1 MTTLVSPGVSI
12 PVIDESA
19 YATAGIGTIPLFVI
33 ATAANKTAPSGTGT
47 APYTTSSYANKLYL
61 ATSQRDLAQQFGIY
75 SFQNVEGTPIHGS
88 ELNEYG
94 LHAAYSYLGLSNR
107 AYVLRANIDVSQLA
121 ATTTAPTTNPAAGT
135 YWLDTTSNTSFGI
148 FKANGGSL
156 PGSAWVKQTPLRV
169 QATDTIL
176 SSDVYYPKT
185 TVGVDGNYAIVVS
198 ANSNFLFERVSGEWY
213 QVGTAAWKAVHPTVL
228 TSIVNPATIVPVDGT
243 HDAKITLNGTVV
255 DIPQQGLLSDVA
267 TAITSAA
274 ITNITAAVVGNQLV
288 ITNTAGGAI
297 TIANNAAT
305 PLTQLGITAGT
316 YNGVSIVYT
325 NDASW
330 PSGIVAGSVWMKG
343 TSPNGGAKWAIKF
356 FNGTSKTWVSM
367 TAPLYPFNSQ
377 LADGNS
383 SKDTAAFA
391 GLGVPTTGN
400 LYIGYDATT
409 GAMTPRRWNGTVWQ
423 NLTYVASITPPSS
436 APADGTMWF
445 NQDFKVDIMVGD
457 GQYWHA
463 YHTTYPS
470 TDPEGVIISGSAP
483 YSQTDS
489 TELVDNDIWLDSSDL
504 ENYPALY
511 RYNATTGTWKAIDNT
526 DQTTPFGIIFADAR
540 QDSGVEFTGIPN
552 ASAYAYNSTAMVDM
566 LISDYVDPDAPDPRT
581 HPAGMILFNTRYSN
595 NNVKEYQSTY
605 FKPGGFSPTTDYT
618 AGTYTVGGPDYVF
631 PALASATRWVTAS
644 GNANDGSPYMGR
656 KAQRQM
662 IVRAMAGALNSNEDI
677 RSEAVYFSLLL
688 APGYPELLSEM
699 INLNTDQ
706 GQTSFIIG
714 DTPCRLTPNG
724 TSIQNW
730 ATNANNV
737 PDNGDK
743 GLTASD
749 VYTGIYYPWG
759 LTTDL
764 SGNAIMIPP
773 SSIAVNVF
781 AYSDSVSYPWFAP
794 AGFKRGM
801 VHNASSVGYLNS
813 ESEYVP
819 VSLNQGQRDV
829 MYINKINP
837 IAYIPTRGLV
847 VYGQKTLNPIATALD
862 RVNVARLINYIKY
875 NLNIIMKVFLFEQ
888 NDDDTRHAA
897 KILVERFFT
906 NLVTTR
912 AIYDFV
918 VVCDTTNNTGDRI
931 DRNELWVDCLIS
943 PEKSIEFIYVPIRI
957 ENTGADLVALANRLT
972 Q

>member
-330 PSGIVAGSVWMKG
+330 
-343 TSPNGGAKWAIKF
+343 
-356 FNGTSKTWVSM
+356 
-367 TAPLYPFNSQ
+367 
-377 LADGNS
+377 
-383 SKDTAAFA
+383 
-391 GLGVPTTGN
+391 
-400 LYIGYDATT
+400 
-409 GAMTPRRWNGTVWQ
+409 
-423 NLTYVASITPPSS
+423 
-436 APADGTMWF
+436 
-445 NQDFKVDIMVGD
+445 
-457 GQYWHA
+457 
-463 YHTTYPS
+463 
-470 TDPEGVIISGSAP
+470 
-483 YSQTDS
+483 
-489 TELVDNDIWLDSSDL
+489 
-504 ENYPALY
+504 
-511 RYNATTGTWKAIDNT
+511 
-526 DQTTPFGIIFADAR
+526 
-540 QDSGVEFTGIPN
+540 
-552 ASAYAYNSTAMVDM
+552 
-566 LISDYVDPDAPDPRT
+566 
-581 HPAGMILFNTRYSN
+581 
-595 NNVKEYQSTY
+595 
-605 FKPGGFSPTTDYT
+605 
-618 AGTYTVGGPDYVF
+618 
-631 PALASATRWVTAS
+631 
-644 GNANDGSPYMGR
+644 
-656 KAQRQM
+656 
-662 IVRAMAGALNSNEDI
+662 
-677 RSEAVYFSLLL
+677 
-688 APGYPELLSEM
+688 
-699 INLNTDQ
+699 
-706 GQTSFIIG
+706 
-714 DTPCRLTPNG
+714 
-724 TSIQNW
+724 
-730 ATNANNV
+730 
-737 PDNGDK
+737 
-743 GLTASD
+743 
-749 VYTGIYYPWG
+749 
-759 LTTDL
+759 
-764 SGNAIMIPP
+764 
-773 SSIAVNVF
+773 
-781 AYSDSVSYPWFAP
+781 
-794 AGFKRGM
+794 
-801 VHNASSVGYLNS
+801 
-813 ESEYVP
+813 
-819 VSLNQGQRDV
+819 
-829 MYINKINP
+829 
-837 IAYIPTRGLV
+837 
-847 VYGQKTLNPIATALD
+847 
-862 RVNVARLINYIKY
+862 
-875 NLNIIMKVFLFEQ
+875 
-888 NDDDTRHAA
+888 
-897 KILVERFFT
+897 
-906 NLVTTR
+906 
-912 AIYDFV
+912 
-918 VVCDTTNNTGDRI
+918 
-931 DRNELWVDCLIS
+931 
-943 PEKSIEFIYVPIRI
+943 
-957 ENTGADLVALANRLT
+957 
-972 Q
+972 